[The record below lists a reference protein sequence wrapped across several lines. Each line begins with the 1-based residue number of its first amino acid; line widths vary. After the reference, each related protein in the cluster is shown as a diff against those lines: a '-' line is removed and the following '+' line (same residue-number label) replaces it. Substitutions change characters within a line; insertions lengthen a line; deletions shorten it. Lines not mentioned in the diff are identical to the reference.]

1 MDTFKTGTVQGVK
14 KLLNMNVLCL
24 NGQVTRYDLK
34 QSIDY

>member
-1 MDTFKTGTVQGVK
+1 METFLTGTVQRVK

-24 NGQVTRYDLK
+24 SGQVTRYDLK